1 MKIQIFYLNLIW
13 TDAVK
18 LRIGVEWGDPG
29 AGEARCGEE
38 ESQHPGQLKVS
49 VIDLLAHSQTD
60 LSY

>member
-1 MKIQIFYLNLIW
+1 MKIQTFDLNLIW

-18 LRIGVEWGDPG
+18 LRVGVEWGDPG
-29 AGEARCGEE
+29 AGEARYGEQ

-49 VIDLLAHSQTD
+49 VIDLWAHSQTV

>member
-29 AGEARCGEE
+29 AGKAVENV
-38 ESQHPGQLKVS
+38 K
-49 VIDLLAHSQTD
+49 
-60 LSY
+60 